1 MSDPTPARGGSPRG
15 RGGSRGGRGG
25 FRGNRNQT
33 RTKRENGDQEGLVTQ
48 PAATAS
54 ATATATTA
62 LDDRG
67 EVGELKRKFGDKV
80 PLIREVCPGWSDEDL
95 VYALQETDGDIEEAI
110 DRISSGT
117 ISQWGEVKKK
127 HHAKPKEAA
136 TSTEAGTTRGRGSR
150 GSTETRGRGR
160 GGGERSARGARSA
173 RTTSHANTNAKS
185 SANKTADD
193 GWGPPPPAD
202 DSWATAPAPNDGWG
216 SAPAADD
223 GWGTAPAAGAAT
235 GAPPVNGL
243 FAKPAPAPPAP
254 KQAPAAPVVA
264 PVQPE
269 PAQAAPSTAP
279 PPATAAA
286 DTNAR
291 ANTSSVAL
299 PQPSSIEPQLVDNSL
314 AEVPPSA
321 PQSDTAAE
329 LPPPKDELTSANL
342 EQLPDQSRPLSSQTV
357 ASTAASSQYPL
368 AQGAQAAKAPARP
381 ISGFA
386 ATALKAT
393 AVGSGRSASF
403 SRKVLDQQEAVVM
416 PGNHAVEKAAVQ
428 FGQLGLNGDGELDVD
443 EDREEPETRTQ
454 LPDDSPSAPRA
465 SLPPPEP
472 AAVPAAAGHPV
483 AAAVGSGPVDSQVS
497 PEATQLAHHPAPGL
511 APPHPPPADS
521 SALPAPGYTDP
532 YRHAQ
537 AAKSY
542 DPFAHPV
549 APSQEPFSNQVPGQT
564 LPGASTAS
572 NANHSNPANPVN
584 PANQSEYA
592 NYYNNRDAYQQ
603 YYGSYGHAQ
612 DVQRTAS
619 TFATTSHEIQGQYV
633 TARAQQAYPPPDAQ
647 GSGNNTPAP
656 STLGHQ
662 SQPLASQGSHAGYP
676 YGYPAAAYNQ
686 QYPQYGA
693 NYINQMSAQHRYGAN
708 RPMFDDV
715 RRQDEYYSSQY
726 PYSHNQQFGN
736 SYKSNMYGQ
745 PQHQYAYDQHSSSPA
760 NLSGFGARDAYAR
773 SGSAQPSEPQQS
785 APSSHSFGAV
795 PDPFGR
801 TSSAFGHAQSQGL
814 SQQHSGHP
822 PAEDTAKAAGPSPSI
837 QAGRP
842 GSAVSSSQAQQH
854 SSFPPQHSHHSAQQQ
869 QGQQGQ
875 QQGQQQHQGQHQQQQ
890 QGQQQVFGGAYPQY
904 GGSGAFGGFG
914 AQQQSTAH
922 QSAAGYVGYGS
933 NAFGSYAGYGGGRG
947 WNH

>member
-1 MSDPTPARGGSPRG
+1 MSDLAPARGGSPRG
-15 RGGSRGGRGG
+15 RGGSRGGR
-25 FRGNRNQT
+25 
-33 RTKRENGDQEGLVTQ
+33 
-48 PAATAS
+48 
-54 ATATATTA
+54 
-62 LDDRG
+62 
-67 EVGELKRKFGDKV
+67 VGELKRKFGDKV

-127 HHAKPKEAA
+127 HHAKPKEATA
-136 TSTEAGTTRGRGSR
+136 STEAGTARGRGSR

-160 GGGERSARGARSA
+160 GGGERSGRGARSA
-173 RTTSHANTNAKS
+173 RTASHANTNAKS

-193 GWGPPPPAD
+193 GWGAPPAAD

-216 SAPAADD
+216 GAPVADDAWGVGPAAV
-223 GWGTAPAAGAAT
+223 AAT
-235 GAPPVNGL
+235 GAPPVNGDQGTEPDGGADADDPKAQQPGGWAGL

-254 KQAPAAPVVA
+254 KQAPAPPAVPAAV
-264 PVQPE
+264 PE
-269 PAQAAPSTAP
+269 PAQAAVSPAP
-279 PPATAAA
+279 PAPVE
-286 DTNAR
+286 TNTR
-291 ANTSSVAL
+291 ANASVAL
-299 PQPSSIEPQLVDNSL
+299 PQPPPTEPQVMDNSL

-321 PQSDTAAE
+321 PESDTAPE
-329 LPPPKDELTSANL
+329 LPPSKDELTTANL

-357 ASTAASSQYPL
+357 ASTAASSQYPS
-368 AQGAQAAKAPARP
+368 AQAVQAAKAPARP
-381 ISGFA
+381 VSGFA

-393 AVGSGRSASF
+393 AVGTGRSASF

-472 AAVPAAAGHPV
+472 AAVPAAPGPAV
-483 AAAVGSGPVDSQVS
+483 APAVGAGPVDSQVS
-497 PEATQLAHHPAPGL
+497 PEAQLAHHPAPGL
-511 APPHPPPADS
+511 APPHQPPTDS

-542 DPFAHPV
+542 DPFAHPA
-549 APSQEPFSNQVPGQT
+549 APSQEPFSNQVPGQA

-572 NANHSNPANPVN
+572 NASHGNPSN

-619 TFATTSHEIQGQYV
+619 TFATSSHEIQGQYV

-656 STLGHQ
+656 STLAHQ
-662 SQPLASQGSHAGYP
+662 SQPLAGQGNHAGYP
-676 YGYPAAAYNQ
+676 YGYPGAAYNQ

-785 APSSHSFGAV
+785 GPASHSFGAV

-801 TSSAFGHAQSQGL
+801 TSSAFGHAQSQAL

-822 PAEDTAKAAGPSPSI
+822 PAEDTKAAGPSPSI

-842 GSAVSSSQAQQH
+842 GSA
-854 SSFPPQHSHHSAQQQ
+854 
-869 QGQQGQ
+869 
-875 QQGQQQHQGQHQQQQ
+875 
-890 QGQQQVFGGAYPQY
+890 Y

-914 AQQQSTAH
+914 GQQQSTAH